1 MICKA
6 SVQLFILQVSTKKKH
21 IPISSHF
28 WSSCRMNMSSS
39 DMSAL
44 MMQHSQKLKEELK
57 VIIQT
62 LKVSLRQVQTFR
74 TTVDDVF
81 QFLSNGYAD
90 DGSESV
96 ESHQLRFQQKFIK
109 E

>member
-1 MICKA
+1 
-6 SVQLFILQVSTKKKH
+6 
-21 IPISSHF
+21 
-28 WSSCRMNMSSS
+28 MSSS
-39 DMSAL
+39 DMSTL

-57 VIIQT
+57 LIIQT

-81 QFLSNGYAD
+81 QFLSKGYAD
-90 DGSESV
+90 DGSETV
-96 ESHQLRFQQKFIK
+96 ESHQLKFQEKLTK